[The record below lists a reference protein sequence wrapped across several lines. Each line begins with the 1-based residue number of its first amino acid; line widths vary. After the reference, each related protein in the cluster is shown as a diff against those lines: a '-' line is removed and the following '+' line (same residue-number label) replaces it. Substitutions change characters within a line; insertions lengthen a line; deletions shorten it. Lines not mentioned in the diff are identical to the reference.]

1 MVDKRMDVDAAV
13 ADIAHGATIAVGGFG
28 DAGSPVEL
36 LQALAAR
43 SVQNLVVVCNNAGGS
58 RGGLAELFSAGC
70 VRLLICSY
78 PRQRTRTVFDGLWEA
93 GAVELQVVPQGT
105 LVERLRCGAAGLGGF
120 YTTTGVGTDLTAG
133 QEVRRFEGTDYVLER
148 PLRPDFALVQGHKAD
163 RWGNVVYR
171 KSARN
176 LNPVMAAAAR
186 TTVVQVAS
194 VVALGDLDPEAVVT
208 PGVYVDRVVSVPA

>member
-1 MVDKRMDVDAAV
+1 MVDKVVDLGAAV
-13 ADIAHGATIAVGGFG
+13 ADIPDGATIAVGGFG
-28 DAGSPVEL
+28 DAGSPSDL

-43 SVQNLVVVCNNAGGS
+43 AVRGLVVICNNAGGAH
-58 RGGLAELFSAGC
+58 GGVAELFASGC
-70 VRLLICSY
+70 VRQLICSY
-78 PRQRTRTVFDGLWEA
+78 PRQRTPTVFDALWAA
-93 GAVELQVVPQGT
+93 GKVGLQVVPQGT

-120 YTTTGVGTDLTAG
+120 YTRTGVGTDLTAG
-133 QEVRRFEGTDYVLER
+133 QEVRSFEGRDYVLER
-148 PLRPDFALVQGHKAD
+148 PLLPDFAFVRGHAAD

-186 TTVVQVAS
+186 TTVAQVTS

-208 PGVYVDRVVSVPA
+208 PGVYVDRVVLVPA